1 MVIDFS
7 FRGRRTGLDCRW
19 SSAPAEPVPFVSH
32 LFASELEAFGYPE
45 LLWQLHCIH
54 FPGEQSALR
63 IRVGDEELMGSNLEN
78 VIAAPIADVTRQND
92 AIARAFV
99 GGTSPAMLTLE
110 GVLSEIALTSI
121 PVLLVGEC
129 GTGKQM
135 FAHRIHQLSAR
146 SSEPLMKISC
156 AGVRPESFASELGL
170 DASQE
175 GEYRHEAGTAFFDEI
190 SELDSLCQRNLLYAL
205 PDEETK
211 PRRGILMARLIS
223 ATSRNLDEEMR
234 AGRFRR
240 ELYYRING
248 VCLRLPALRE
258 RKEDIPLLSDYFFAK
273 HCTQLGR
280 AHSRL
285 SARALDT
292 FMGYSW
298 PGNIRELEN
307 VVKKIVALNDEE
319 LALSELMRT
328 PNAIAAVTANV
339 RTRSLKVASKAA
351 SREAERELILKAL
364 GRTRWNRKRAAQEL
378 QISYKSLLYKLKQI
392 GLDEEAN

>member
-1 MVIDFS
+1 MFEYL
-7 FRGRRTGLDCRW
+7 RL
-19 SSAPAEPVPFVSH
+19 P
-32 LFASELEAFGYPE
+32 
-45 LLWQLHCIH
+45 WQSHCIP
-54 FPGEQSALR
+54 FPERCAYSL
-63 IRVGDEELMGSNLEN
+63 RVGNEELMGSNLEN
-78 VIAAPIADVTRQND
+78 GIAAPMVDVTRSNG
-92 AIARAFV
+92 ATAGAFV
-99 GGTSPAMLTLE
+99 GGISPAMLTFE
-110 GVLSEIALTSI
+110 SVLSEIALTNI
-121 PVLLVGEC
+121 PVLLVGES

-135 FAHRIHQLSAR
+135 FAQRIHQLSGR

-156 AGVRPESFASELGL
+156 AGVRAESFANELGL
-170 DASQE
+170 DANAGQE
-175 GEYRHEAGTAFFDEI
+175 REYQHEAGTAFFDEI
-190 SELDSLCQRNLLYAL
+190 SELDPSCQRNLLYAL
-205 PDEETK
+205 PDGETQ

-234 AGRFRR
+234 SGRFRR

-258 RKEDIPLLSDYFFAK
+258 RKEDIPLLSDYFLVK

-280 AHSRL
+280 MHSPL

-307 VVKKIVALNDEE
+307 VVKKIVALNDED
-319 LALSELMRT
+319 LALSELIRT
-328 PNAIAAVTANV
+328 PSAATGVTTDA